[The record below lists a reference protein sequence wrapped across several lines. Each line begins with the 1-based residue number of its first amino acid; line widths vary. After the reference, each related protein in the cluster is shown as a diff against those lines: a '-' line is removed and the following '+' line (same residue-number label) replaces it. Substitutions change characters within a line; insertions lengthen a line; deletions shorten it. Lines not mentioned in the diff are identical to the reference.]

1 MSNNSGVIQTNKNP
15 DLVTYTVLVEGNP
28 ISGAEHVHSVSISKE
43 INRIPTA
50 TIIVSDGDTSTRD
63 FSLSNQDLL
72 IPGKKVE
79 IKVGYHS
86 DEETVFK
93 GIVIKHNIKIRQN
106 SSMLIIECKDEAVKM
121 TVGRKSAYFYDSK
134 DSDIFEEII
143 GAYSL
148 EKEVEAT
155 QFEHKELVQY
165 NATDW
170 DFVLSRAQA
179 NGKLCIPDNGKLVI
193 AKPDLGQTEVE
204 TIAYGSTM
212 LDFDGEIDARHQL
225 KKVTA
230 YSWNQADQKIVETEG
245 KDPSVSLNGNLSSD
259 DLAKV
264 IELDNWQL
272 RHGGNLDE
280 KELQDWSDA
289 TMLYQQL
296 SKVRGRVK
304 FQGIAGVKPNTTLKL
319 EGVGERF
326 NGKIY
331 VTGVLHT
338 ISDGDWKV
346 DAQFGIDPKWFS
358 ESFEINT
365 PPASGLLPAI
375 KGLHVGIVSQLEEDP
390 DGEDRILVYL
400 PIVDNEK
407 KGIWC
412 RVATLDAGD
421 SRGSFFRPEIK
432 DEVIVGFINE
442 DPNDAVVLGMLHSS
456 AKPAPIKASDD
467 NHEKGFVTRSE
478 MKLMFD
484 DDKVSV
490 TIETPAGKKF
500 TMDEDADVITIE
512 DDHSNVIT
520 LDSNGITMESQGD
533 ISIKATG
540 DVNIEGMNIG
550 INANAEFK
558 AEGAAGAEVST
569 SAIAVLK
576 GSLVQI
582 N

>member
-1 MSNNSGVIQTNKNP
+1 MNNSGVIQTSQNP
-15 DLVTYTVLVEGNP
+15 DLVTYTVLVEGNA
-28 ISGAEHVHSVSISKE
+28 ISGAEHVHSVSVAKE

-50 TIIVSDGDTSTRD
+50 TIVVSDGNASTQD
-63 FSLSNQDLL
+63 FVLSNEDLL

-79 IKVGYHS
+79 IKAGYHT
-86 DEETVFK
+86 DEETIFK

-121 TVGRKSAYFYDSK
+121 TVGRKSTYFYDSK

-143 GAYSL
+143 GNYSL
-148 EKEVEAT
+148 EKDVEAT
-155 QFEHKELVQY
+155 KFEHKELIQY
-165 NATDW
+165 NSSDW

-179 NGKLCIPDNGKLVI
+179 NGKLCFPDDGKLTI
-193 AKPDLGQTEVE
+193 AKPDISQSEVE

-212 LDFDGEIDARHQL
+212 LDFDGEIDARQQL
-225 KKVTA
+225 KKVTS
-230 YSWNQADQKIVETEG
+230 YSWNQADQKIVEAEG
-245 KDPSVSLNGNLSSD
+245 KDPSVSLNGNLSSG
-259 DLAKV
+259 DLSDV
-264 IELDNWQL
+264 IGLDNLQL

-280 KELQDWSDA
+280 NELQDWSDA

-304 FQGIAGVKPNTTLKL
+304 FQGLHTVKPNTTLKL
-319 EGVGERF
+319 EGVGDRF

-338 ISDGDWKV
+338 ISDGDWTC
-346 DAQFGIDPKWFS
+346 DAQFGLNPKWFS
-358 ESFEINT
+358 DTFDIHT
-365 PPASGLLPAI
+365 PPASGLIPAI

-390 DGEDRILVYL
+390 DGEDRILVTI
-400 PIVDNEK
+400 PIVDGEK

-412 RVATLDAGD
+412 RVSTLDAGEN
-421 SRGSFFRPEIK
+421 RGSFFRPEIK

-456 AKPAPIKASDD
+456 AKPAPIVAADD

-490 TIETPAGKKF
+490 TIETPGGKKF
-500 TMDEDADVITIE
+500 TMDEDADVITLE
-512 DDHSNVIT
+512 DDHSNI
-520 LDSNGITMESQGD
+520 ITMDSSGIVMESAGD
-533 ISIKATG
+533 IGIKATG
-540 DVNIEGMNIG
+540 DVTIEGMNVG
-550 INANAEFK
+550 ITANAEFK
-558 AEGAAGAEVST
+558 AEGSAGAEVST

>member
-1 MSNNSGVIQTNKNP
+1 MNNSGVIQTSQNP

-28 ISGAEHVHSVSISKE
+28 ISGAEHVHSVTVSKE

-50 TIIVSDGDTSTRD
+50 TIIVGDGDATTQD
-63 FSLSNQDLL
+63 FALSNEDLL

-79 IKVGYHS
+79 IKAGYHT
-86 DEETVFK
+86 DEETIFK

-106 SSMLIIECKDEAVKM
+106 TSMLIIECKDEAVKM

-143 GAYSL
+143 GTYSL
-148 EKEVEAT
+148 QKDVEAT
-155 QFEHKELVQY
+155 KFQHKELVQY
-165 NATDW
+165 NSSDW

-179 NGKLCIPDNGKLVI
+179 SGKLCFADDGKLTI
-193 AKPDLGQTEVE
+193 AKPDLGQKEVE

-225 KKVTA
+225 KKVTS
-230 YSWNQADQKIVETEG
+230 YSWNKADQKVVKAEG
-245 KDPSVSLNGNLSSD
+245 KDPSVSLNGNLSSG
-259 DLAKV
+259 DLSKV
-264 IELDNWQL
+264 VGLDNMQL

-280 KELQDWSDA
+280 NELQDWSDA

-296 SKVRGRVK
+296 AKVRGRVK
-304 FQGIAGVKPNTTLKL
+304 FQGLHTVKPNTTLKL
-319 EGVGERF
+319 EGVGDRF

-338 ISDGDWKV
+338 ISDGDWTC
-346 DAQFGIDPKWFS
+346 DAQFGLNPKWFS
-358 ESFEINT
+358 DTFDIHT
-365 PPASGLLPAI
+365 PPASGLLPSI
-375 KGLHVGIVSQLEEDP
+375 KGLHVGVVSQLEKDP
-390 DGEDRILVYL
+390 DGENRILVTI
-400 PIVDNEK
+400 PIVDGDK

-412 RVATLDAGD
+412 RVATLDAGEN
-421 SRGSFFRPEIK
+421 RGSFFLPEIK
-432 DEVIVGFINE
+432 DEVIIGFINE

-456 AKPAPIKASDD
+456 AKPAPVEAADD

-478 MKLMFD
+478 MKLMFND
-484 DDKVSV
+484 DDVSV

-500 TMDEDADVITIE
+500 VMDEKEDIVKLE

-520 LDSNGITMESQGD
+520 MDSNGITIESAGE
-533 ISIKATG
+533 ISIKATK
-540 DVNIEGMNIG
+540 DVKIEGMNVEAKA
-550 INANAEFK
+550 NANFK
-558 AEGAAGAEVST
+558 AEGSAGAEVST